1 MIIMSDKTKTFY
13 KTVLMPIEVPYGD
26 YCWGDG
32 RICEHF
38 DNCGGYPSCDL
49 NFCPL
54 KFDAKGHIPKPPE
67 CRVLQEQLGYKDGY
81 EENYEEY
88 NVVYHMSEKESQ
100 NGNTC
105 Y

>member
-32 RICEHF
+32 RICEHL
-38 DNCGGYPSCDL
+38 DNYGGCPSCDF
-49 NFCPL
+49 NFCSL
-54 KFDAKGHIPKPPE
+54 KFDTKGRIPKPPE
-67 CRVLQEQLGYKDGY
+67 CRALQEQSGYKDD
-81 EENYEEY
+81 YEEY
-88 NVVYHMSEKESQ
+88 NVVYHISEEESQ